1 MTDPTAERR
10 RFPRVHVGARGLHLQ
25 LPGTATVQLLDIS
38 ESGVLLSSTARLA
51 VGQRA
56 RLRTRL
62 GTDPVSAVVEVTRL
76 AGQQPGGPRRY
87 GARFVELDDDQRARI
102 TRFLGA
108 V

>member
-1 MTDPTAERR
+1 MTEPRTERR
-10 RFPRVHVGARGLHLQ
+10 RYLRVPVGARDLRLQ
-25 LPGTATVQLLDIS
+25 LPSTATVQLLDIS

-76 AGQQPGGPRRY
+76 AGHQPGGPRRY
-87 GARFVELDDDQRARI
+87 GARFVELDDEQRARI